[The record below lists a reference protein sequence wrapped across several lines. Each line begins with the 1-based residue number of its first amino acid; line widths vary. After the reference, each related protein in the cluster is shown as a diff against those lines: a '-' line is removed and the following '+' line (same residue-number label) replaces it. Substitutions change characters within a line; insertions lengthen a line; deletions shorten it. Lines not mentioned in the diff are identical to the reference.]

1 MSLEHILLG
10 LLREPASGYDLK
22 TLFDQRIHYFWAAE
36 LSQIYPTLQQL
47 ERKGLLRSR
56 RAESKRGPGRRV
68 YQTTPAG
75 HRALRE
81 WLRDEVGLGSDR
93 VPYLARLYMMD
104 DLGDLQGTLEYLAR
118 LRDQFAHNLSAL
130 EAIERGWEQR
140 EEKNPD
146 SLSPRLFHTFLT
158 LRNGV
163 CMLGARVKWCDE
175 SIRRVRERM
184 AKEGSDVRTVSK
196 HTVDAHRVRK
206 HRANAVLDSG
216 GRRKRR
222 PPAR

>member
-1 MSLEHILLG
+1 MGLEHILLG

-36 LSQIYPTLQQL
+36 LSQIYPTLQNL
-47 ERKGLLRSR
+47 ERKGFLRSR
-56 RAESKRGPGRRV
+56 HAESKRGPGRRV

-81 WLRDEVGLGSDR
+81 WLQNQAGLGADR

-104 DLGDLQGTLEYLAR
+104 EFNDLQTTLHFLGG
-118 LRDQFAHNLSAL
+118 LREQFARNLSGL

-140 EEKNPD
+140 EAKNPD
-146 SLSPRLFHTFLT
+146 SLSPRMFHIFLT
-158 LRNGV
+158 LRNGI

-175 SIRRVRERM
+175 CIRRIRERI
-184 AKEGSDVRTVSK
+184 AKEASHVRTVSK
-196 HTVDAHRVRK
+196 SSLDAHRVRH
-206 HRANAVLDSG
+206 HRTHRVLDSG
-216 GRRKRR
+216 GRKKRR
-222 PPAR
+222 PSPR

>member
-22 TLFDQRIHYFWAAE
+22 TLFDERIHYFWAAE

-75 HRALRE
+75 HRALRA
-81 WLRDEVGLGSDR
+81 WLQDEAGLGSDR

-104 DLGDLQGTLEYLAR
+104 DLGDLQGTLEYLTR

-130 EAIERGWEQR
+130 EVIERGWEQR

-146 SLSPRLFHTFLT
+146 SLSPRLFHIFLT

-175 SIRRVRERM
+175 CIRRVRERM

-196 HTVDAHRVRK
+196 HTLDAHRVRQ
-206 HRANAVLDSG
+206 HRTHTVLDSG